1 MGTKTSRVDKMSEAE
16 SLFKEMEANL
26 ENPFWKS
33 KYDILKAENQ
43 AYIEVY
49 NKREMAKQKR
59 VEAMKKMEDVDN
71 ELISFLSKLSK
82 AILIEIDKSDLKVRE
97 FFING
102 NVSNIMSSTHNKQIV
117 SINHLVKGFEN
128 NPDYEFVQKYGEKL
142 KELSLKLDEAY
153 KTLVSLRDAETSSI
167 KDLKEADD
175 DYDSLLRKTRHFIKN
190 ERS

>member
-1 MGTKTSRVDKMSEAE
+1 MGKSSRIDKMSEAE
-16 SLFKEMEANL
+16 SLFKEMDANL

-43 AYIEVY
+43 LYIEVY
-49 NKREMAKQKR
+49 NKREIAKQKR

-71 ELISFLSKLSK
+71 ELIAFLSKLSK

-102 NVSNIMSSTHNKQIV
+102 NVTDIMSSAHNKQIV

-128 NPDYEFVQKYGEKL
+128 NPDYDFVQKYGEKL
-142 KELSLKLDEAY
+142 RELALKIDEAY
-153 KTLVSLRDAETSSI
+153 KTLVTLRDIETTTI
-167 KDLKEADD
+167 RDLKEADD

-190 ERS
+190 EKS